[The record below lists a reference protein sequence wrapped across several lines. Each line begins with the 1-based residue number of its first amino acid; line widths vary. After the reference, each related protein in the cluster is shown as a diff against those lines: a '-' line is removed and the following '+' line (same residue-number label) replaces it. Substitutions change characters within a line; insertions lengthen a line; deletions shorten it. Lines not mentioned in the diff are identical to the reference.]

1 MISIVSYQ
9 PGHQTYFERFN
20 KAWIEKHFWL
30 EDIDRYV
37 LENPS
42 ESIISTGG
50 TILIAEYDGVV
61 AGTVALKKV
70 DNDTYEFTKM
80 AVDESFRRKGIAR
93 ALSHAAFEKARQLG
107 AGRVILYSNTT
118 LDGAIIMYRKL
129 GFKEV
134 PIEQG
139 VYQRS
144 DIKMEILLE
153 NIPQLQNHQTWK

>member
-1 MISIVSYQ
+1 
-9 PGHQTYFERFN
+9 
-20 KAWIEKHFWL
+20 
-30 EDIDRYV
+30 
-37 LENPS
+37 
-42 ESIISTGG
+42 
-50 TILIAEYDGVV
+50 
-61 AGTVALKKV
+61 
-70 DNDTYEFTKM
+70 
-80 AVDESFRRKGIAR
+80 
-93 ALSHAAFEKARQLG
+93 
-107 AGRVILYSNTT
+107 RVILYSNTT